1 MNDLVK
7 GLIEKIKQ
15 REYTI
20 GVLGMGYVGLPLA
33 QTFLHEGFP
42 VVGFDRDQHTLDRAT
57 KELSVWSERFKTYGC
72 PGFHALPECDAVL
85 ICVPTPLG
93 MNKQPD
99 LSAVIFATQ
108 EISERLRKGQLIV
121 LESTT
126 YPGTTRE
133 ILLPVLDR
141 GRCTLEESSSMYLSP
156 GDDWFLAYSP
166 ERVDPGRDVLLS
178 EVPKVVGG
186 VEDNSYEVA
195 KALYAAAFREVVGV
209 SNSETAEAVKIFE
222 NVFRA
227 VNIALV
233 NELKC
238 VFHDMSIP
246 EIPIDIWEVIQA
258 AATKPYGFL
267 AHYPGPGVGGHCI
280 PLDPFY
286 LSWKAKEVGWPT
298 RFIELAG
305 EINDH
310 MPDYVVQRTM
320 LALNERG
327 KSLKESKILVMGIA
341 YKPNVGDA
349 RESPG
354 VRIFHKF
361 RKLGAAVYFDDPHVE
376 QMPGTTDRSWHT
388 YEGRPDLDDFDVV
401 VIITA
406 HSSYDWEEIQAQAKL
421 IVDTRNVVD
430 GENVVRA

>member
-1 MNDLVK
+1 MNELVK
-7 GLIEKIKQ
+7 ALVKKIND
-15 REYTI
+15 REFVV
-20 GVLGMGYVGLPLA
+20 GVLGLGYVGQPLA
-33 QTFLHEGFP
+33 QTFLHAGFQVLGIDVNQATVD
-42 VVGFDRDQHTLDRAT
+42 VVTKALGPFYPETFTAT
-57 KELSVWSERFKTYGC
+57 TDLSQ
-72 PGFHALPECDAVL
+72 LPQCDAVL

-99 LSAVIFATQ
+99 LNAVCQAGMEVGT
-108 EISERLRKGQLIV
+108 RLRKGQLIV

-133 ILLPVLDR
+133 VLLPIVDQ
-141 GRCTLEESSSMYLSP
+141 GRCYHSIQNNTTEMMPGEE
-156 GDDWFLAYSP
+156 WFVAYSP
-166 ERVDPGRDVLLS
+166 ERVDPGRDILLKD
-178 EVPKVVGG
+178 VPKVVGG
-186 VEDNSYEVA
+186 IETNSYELA
-195 KALYAAAFREVVGV
+195 KALYASAFREVVGV
-209 SNSETAEAVKIFE
+209 SNAETAEAVKLLE
-222 NVFRA
+222 NIYRA

-238 VFHDMSIP
+238 IFHDMSIP
-246 EIPIDIWEVIQA
+246 EIPIDIWEVIQGA
-258 AATKPYGFL
+258 NTKPYGFQ
-267 AHYPGPGVGGHCI
+267 AFYPGPGVGGHCI

-320 LALNERG
+320 LSLNEKG
-327 KSLKESKILVMGIA
+327 KALSQSKILVLGVA
-341 YKPNVGDA
+341 YKPDVDDA

-361 RKLGAAVYFDDPHVE
+361 RKLGAAVWYDDPHVE
-376 QMPGTTDRSWHT
+376 TLGDDTSYALLEDAPEM
-388 YEGRPDLDDFDVV
+388 EDFDAVV
-401 VIITA
+401 VVTA
-406 HSSYDWEEIQAQAKL
+406 HKAYDWKEIQSKAKL
-421 IVDTRNVVD
+421 IVDTRNVVS

>member
-1 MNDLVK
+1 MNELVK
-7 GLIEKIKQ
+7 SLVKKIDD
-15 REYTI
+15 REFVV
-20 GVLGMGYVGLPLA
+20 GVLGLGYVGQPLA
-33 QTFLHEGFP
+33 QTFLHAGFT
-42 VVGFDRDQHTLDRAT
+42 VLGIDLSEETVKRVSE
-57 KELSVWSERFKTYGC
+57 ELTSFYPERFT
-72 PGFHALPECDAVL
+72 ATTDLSQLPSCDAIL

-93 MNKQPD
+93 PNKQPD
-99 LSAVIFATQ
+99 LSAVCQAGM
-108 EISERLRKGQLIV
+108 EIGMRLRKGQIV
-121 LESTT
+121 ILESTS

-133 ILLPVLDR
+133 VLLPIVDQ
-141 GRCTLEESSSMYLSP
+141 GRCYHSIQQGTTEMMPGEE
-156 GDDWFLAYSP
+156 WFVAFSP
-166 ERVDPGRDVLLS
+166 ERVDPGRDILLHD
-178 EVPKVVGG
+178 VPKIVGG
-186 VEDNSYEVA
+186 IESNSYELA

-209 SNSETAEAVKIFE
+209 TNAETAEAVKIFE

-238 VFHDMSIP
+238 IFHDMSIP

-258 AATKPYGFL
+258 ASTKPYGFL

-286 LSWKAKEVGWPT
+286 LAWKAREVGWPT

-327 KSLKESKILVMGIA
+327 KALKNSKVLVLGVA
-341 YKPNVGDA
+341 YKPNVADA

-361 RKLGAAVYFDDPHVE
+361 RRLGAATWYDDPHVE
-376 QMPGTTDRSWHT
+376 QLGEDRSYAT
-388 YEGRPDLDDFDVV
+388 IEDAPELEDFDAV

-406 HSSYDWEEIQAQAKL
+406 HKAYDWEEIQSKAQLL
-421 IVDTRNVVD
+421 IDTRNVVIGD
-430 GENVVRA
+430 HVVRA